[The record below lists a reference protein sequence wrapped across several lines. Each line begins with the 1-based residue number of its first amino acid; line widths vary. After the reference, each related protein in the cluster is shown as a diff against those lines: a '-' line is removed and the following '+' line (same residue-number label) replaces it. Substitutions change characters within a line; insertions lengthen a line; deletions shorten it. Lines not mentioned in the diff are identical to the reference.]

1 MILLLSLALILLTTL
16 YPYSFSREGLAGGW
30 DLLLLGWGESSPW
43 DSMMNLALF
52 LPLGFGAGQLIR
64 KLKPTGS
71 SPLVAA
77 VGAGFLLSYSIEV
90 LQTFLET
97 RFPSLIDV
105 LANTAGSL
113 IGLLCFESLVVRS
126 FHPNHWFMG
135 YFSAV
140 LVVAIPLQR
149 STTFSNWDT
158 GFALLLGNEK
168 SGDRPWNGRIQSLW
182 IADKALSER
191 QRQQALKTGNP
202 DTTILPRLL
211 GWYSF
216 QEGSPVRFEDRSRQ
230 LPDLVWKGVSQNLG
244 AARLEASVNS
254 TRHLESDGPAFR
266 LSQGL
271 LKSSQLTLCATVASD
286 LKEQYGT
293 ARIVTLSGGTNRRN
307 FTLAQDGDTLVF
319 RLRTPLTGENGT
331 PPELRS
337 RATFSTTDFETHLI
351 IYDGETL
358 SAHSTGT
365 PEGSSLRLGLGM
377 AALKGFFGITTKR
390 NSLASFVY
398 YAVVFIPLGLIC
410 QQISIGSVQSPRSSG
425 IFFGAVHAFAA
436 CLLYEAVM
444 VGVSGRAF
452 RFSNLLVTLTLFLL
466 YSGHYS
472 GQREQIKASDP
483 GTATNPMLPSYLGN
497 TRTESSPVPPIS
509 TDSSVARVFLCSY

>member
-1 MILLLSLALILLTTL
+1 VAWTSQRTINVRARRQHPHADKGNQVILLLSLALILLITL

-52 LPLGFGAGQLIR
+52 VPLGIGAGKLIR
-64 KLKPTGS
+64 ELKLAGS

-90 LQTFLET
+90 LQTFAET

-126 FHPNHWFMG
+126 FQPNHWFLG

-216 QEGSPVRFEDRSRQ
+216 QEGSAVRFKDRSRQ
-230 LPDLVWKGVSQNLG
+230 LPDLVWKGVPQNLG
-244 AARLEASVNS
+244 AARLEASVDS
-254 TRHLESDGPAFR
+254 TRHLESDGPALR

-286 LKEQYGT
+286 LRKQGGP
-293 ARIVTLSGGTNRRN
+293 ARIVTLSGGTSRRN
-307 FTLAQDGDTLVF
+307 FTLAQEGENLVF
-319 RLRTPLTGENGT
+319 RLRTPLVGENGT
-331 PPELRS
+331 QPELES
-337 RATFSTTDFETHLI
+337 RGNFSATDMQTHI
-351 IYDGETL
+351 ITYDGQTL
-358 SAHSTGT
+358 SARSSQLGEGT
-365 PEGSSLRLGLGM
+365 SLRLGLGM
-377 AALKGFFGITTKR
+377 AALKGFFGLTTR
-390 NSLASFVY
+390 SSRLADFVY
-398 YAVVFIPLGLIC
+398 YAVVFIPLGLISR
-410 QQISIGSVQSPRSSG
+410 QISIRWSDSRRSLG
-425 IFFGAVHAFAA
+425 TLAVALLVFAA
-436 CLLYEAVM
+436 CLLHELVM
-444 VGVSGRAF
+444 VGVSGRTLEP
-452 RFSNLLVTLTLFLL
+452 SNLLVSWTLASSALL
-466 YSGHYS
+466 WLALWS
-472 GQREQIKASDP
+472 READK
-483 GTATNPMLPSYLGN
+483 
-497 TRTESSPVPPIS
+497 TRS
-509 TDSSVARVFLCSY
+509 A